1 MHYFLVR
8 VGLHGVM
15 IPFFLLLSCS
25 FYEVTVVAVD
35 HDEFPNYSCLVILP
49 RSHVANTL

>member
-1 MHYFLVR
+1 MHYFIVS

-15 IPFFLLLSCS
+15 FFFLLLSCR

-35 HDEFPNYSCLVILP
+35 HDEFPNYSCLFIF
-49 RSHVANTL
+49 HAC